1 MKLMVK
7 RKALVTGG
15 AGFIGSHLCNKLIK
29 NHYDVMAYDDMS
41 NGSGKKNLSKSVKLL
56 KGDILD
62 GKKFR
67 NVCKKV
73 DVVFHLAVKPLVM
86 SFTKPNEVVRVN
98 DFGTYLVAKTC
109 TELKKKLVHVSSS
122 EAYGSA
128 ISFPMKEMHPLLP
141 STIYASSKA
150 ASELYV
156 RGFEKTN
163 GLKMVIIRPFNSYG
177 EFMRDDVYGA
187 VFPKFL
193 DRLKNG
199 KTCIIN
205 ATGKQTRDFTYVDD
219 TCEGIMLADQTKQAL
234 GNTFNIAQGK
244 ETSINKIAK
253 LMTKKYNYISGKK
266 VSSDFVYK
274 KSRPGDVMRHLAD
287 ISLAK
292 KILGYKPKVSM
303 EDGLSKF
310 IKWNLNESTSKKH

>member
-1 MKLMVK
+1 MAK
-7 RKALVTGG
+7 RNALVTGG
-15 AGFIGSHLCNKLIK
+15 AGFIGSHLCKKLSK
-29 NHYDVMAYDDMS
+29 NHYDVIAIDDLS
-41 NGSGKKNLSKSVKLL
+41 NGSGIKNIPKNVKLV

-62 GKKFR
+62 IKKFR

-86 SFTKPNEVVRVN
+86 SFNKPDEVVRVN
-98 DFGTYLVAKTC
+98 DFGTYLIAKTC
-109 TELKKKLVHVSSS
+109 MEQKIKLVHVSSS

-128 ISFPMKEMHPLLP
+128 VSLPMKEEHPLLP

-156 RGFEKTN
+156 RGFEKTD

-177 EFMRDDVYGA
+177 EFMRDDMYGA

-193 DRLKNG
+193 ERLRKG
-199 KTCIIN
+199 KACIIN
-205 ATGKQTRDFTYVDD
+205 GTGTQTRDFTYVGD
-219 TCEGIMLADQTKQAL
+219 TCEGIMLADQTNQAI
-234 GNTFNIAQGK
+234 GGTFNIAQGK

-253 LMTKKYNYISGKK
+253 LMTKKYNYITGKK
-266 VSSDFVYK
+266 ISANFVYK
-274 KSRPGDVMRHLAD
+274 KERPGDVMRHLAD
-287 ISLAK
+287 IGHAK
-292 KILGYKPKVSM
+292 KILGYTPKVSI

-310 IKWNLNESTSKKH
+310 IEWNLNESTIRKR

>member
-1 MKLMVK
+1 MAK

-15 AGFIGSHLCNKLIK
+15 AGFIGSRLCNKLSI
-29 NHYDVMAYDDMS
+29 NGYDVIAFDDLS
-41 NGSGKKNLSKSVKLL
+41 NGSGLKNLSKTVKLV

-62 GKKFR
+62 VKKLR
-67 NVCKKV
+67 NVCDKV
-73 DVVFHLAVKPLVM
+73 QVVFHLAVKPLAM
-86 SFTKPNEVVRVN
+86 SFNKPDEVVRVN

-109 TELKKKLVHVSSS
+109 TEFKKKLVHVSSS

-128 ISFPMKEMHPLLP
+128 ISFPMKEKHPLLP

-177 EFMRDDVYGA
+177 EFMRADVYGA

-193 DRLKNG
+193 ERLKNG
-199 KTCIIN
+199 KKCIIN
-205 ATGKQTRDFTYVDD
+205 GNGKQTRDFTYVDD

-234 GNTFNIAQGK
+234 GDTFNIAQGR
-244 ETSINKIAK
+244 ETSIDKIAK
-253 LMTKKYNYISGKK
+253 LMTKKYNFISDKK

-287 ISLAK
+287 ISHAK
-292 KILGYKPKVSM
+292 KILGYKPKVSI
-303 EDGLSKF
+303 ENGLTKF
-310 IKWNLNESTSKKH
+310 IEWSLNESASKRI